1 MMKNLDKNCVVV
13 GWNKIAE
20 KFLDINFKKIN
31 HLKIIDIENEFKKD
45 TNLEITS
52 VKNLSDIFS
61 NKPRKIFYIFEKFDL
76 KKAISLSHEC
86 RKNNCRLFF
95 ISNMNALDGKH
106 YIDLRDFCL
115 IYENNKSNSDIFIR
129 MFDILFSLFVLIFIL
144 PISVIVSF
152 LILIEDGFPIIFSQ
166 ERVGFNGKI
175 FSMYKFRSMSVNSAK
190 YSKSPSLKFDKRI
203 TKVGKFIRMT
213 SIDELPQF
221 LNVLKGDMTI
231 VGPRPEMNFIVN
243 EYNDFEKLRLN
254 IKPGITGPWQV
265 SSARNLPIHYNV
277 DYDIYHIINHS
288 LRFNLKQIFKTI
300 FLSTKG
306 F

>member
-13 GWNKIAE
+13 GWNKISK
-20 KFLDINFKKIN
+20 KFLDINSNKLNKV
-31 HLKIIDIENEFKKD
+31 KIIDIENEFKKD
-45 TNLEITS
+45 TDLEIIS
-52 VKNLSDIFS
+52 VKNISDIFL

-76 KKAISLSHEC
+76 KKAISLSRKC
-86 RKNNCRLFF
+86 RENNCRLFF
-95 ISNMNALDGKH
+95 ISNINSLDGKH
-106 YIDLRDFCL
+106 YIDLKDFCL
-115 IYENNKSNSDIFIR
+115 IYENNKSHSDIFIR
-129 MFDILFSLFVLIFIL
+129 LFDILFSLFVLIFIF
-144 PISVIVSF
+144 PISIIVSF

-175 FSMYKFRSMSVNSAK
+175 FNMYKFRSMSADSEK

-203 TKVGKFIRMT
+203 TMIGKFIRMT

-221 LNVLKGDMTI
+221 LNVIKGDMTI

-277 DYDIYHIINHS
+277 DYDIHHIINHS

-300 FLSTKG
+300 FLSSKG